1 MISIGRTDFYNDIQE
16 LSSEEF
22 EEYSTKLFDEWE
34 AYISEVLK
42 LSDYSLALDV
52 EEGSI
57 KAIGKIAAT
66 LGVIYIGI
74 GQYGSFISGLNTIHD
89 QVLTVSNYFV
99 YRAAKP
105 FESEQAK
112 PRIRKYG
119 ESLSRLKNLF
129 VKVQE
134 GELTVE
140 QAMQESEKMF
150 GEEAKSEP
158 EFMEQLH
165 DALKQTPILPQQIQL
180 PFDLEVTEDMEL
192 PPSKQITRQQKPTQP
207 TAPPPQSQHLRVEV
221 WRESKKSKKNVRVSK
236 L

>member
-1 MISIGRTDFYNDIQE
+1 MIRIGRTDFYIDIHEFSNEE
-16 LSSEEF
+16 L
-22 EEYSTKLFDEWE
+22 EEYTTKLFDEWE

-42 LSDYSLALDV
+42 LSDYSLVLDV
-52 EEGSI
+52 EEGSL
-57 KAIGKIAAT
+57 KAIGTIAAT

-99 YRAAKP
+99 DRAAKP
-105 FESEQAK
+105 FESELAK
-112 PRIRKYG
+112 PRVKKSG
-119 ESLSRLKNLF
+119 ESLSRLKKLF

-134 GELTVE
+134 RELTVE

-150 GEEAKSEP
+150 GEEATSEP
-158 EFMEQLH
+158 EFIGQLH
-165 DALKQTPILPQQIQL
+165 DALKQTPILPQQILL

-192 PPSKQITRQQKPTQP
+192 PPSKQIPSQPKPIQP
-207 TAPPPQSQHLRVEV
+207 KAPPPQHLRVEV
-221 WRESKKSKKNVRVSK
+221 WRESKKSKKNVRVTK